1 MSSSRWQIVGRVATL
16 TTEHLTAIINADDPA
31 AGLRI
36 ENLCGQAIAGA
47 ALFGVQIE
55 SSIPADATALVA
67 MPSPER
73 IPVDCF
79 VRGNDFVATYAETAE
94 RPFRAQVYWRF
105 VENDRSGGSDRAQ
118 PFATLELIVS
128 VQTSR
133 LDIDMALAVS
143 TTLGSVEAWRLF
155 DAGESR
161 LTSDRDSSHGAP
173 AEIATVVPDMKD
185 ADHPGC
191 TLLRPIGQGPSYI
204 EMVHP
209 ADFRQTTF
217 EWTTDSSPAVRLA
230 HRLFAERLEKGVIL
244 RSRIRGLFV
253 PRSHDTELAQSE
265 YRRFAASELPL
276 TT

>member
-1 MSSSRWQIVGRVATL
+1 MSSFRWQLVGRVATL
-16 TTEHLTAIINADDPA
+16 TTEHLTASVNADEPA

-36 ENLCGQAIAGA
+36 EHLCGQTIAGA

-55 SSIPADATALVA
+55 PSIHATTTAAATTPPV
-67 MPSPER
+67 ER
-73 IPVDCF
+73 MPVDCF

-105 VENDRSGGSDRAQ
+105 VENDRSGGDHRAE
-118 PFATLELIVS
+118 PIAAVELILS

-133 LDIDMALAVS
+133 LDIDTALQVC

-155 DAGESR
+155 DAAEDR
-161 LTSDRDSSHGAP
+161 LTPNRDSSHGAP

-185 ADHPGC
+185 ANHPGC

-217 EWTTDSSPAVRLA
+217 EWTADSSPAVRLA

-253 PRSHDTELAQSE
+253 PRDHDAELAQSE
-265 YRRFAASELPL
+265 YRRFAASEPPL

>member
-16 TTEHLTAIINADDPA
+16 QTENLSATVDADNPA

-36 ENLCGQAIAGA
+36 ENLCGHAISGA

-55 SSIPADATALVA
+55 PTVRAEATAPA
-67 MPSPER
+67 TTPSPER

-94 RPFRAQVYWRF
+94 RPFRTQVYWRV
-105 VENDRSGGSDRAQ
+105 VENDQSGGNHRAE
-118 PFATLELIVS
+118 PIAALELIVS

-133 LDIDMALAVS
+133 LDIETALAVC

-155 DAGESR
+155 DACGRS
-161 LTSDRDSSHGAP
+161 TDVGPCDSLHGAP

-209 ADFRQTTF
+209 ADFRQTTI
-217 EWTTDSSPAVRLA
+217 ESTNDSSPAVRLA
-230 HRLFAERLEKGVIL
+230 HRLSPSDWKKA
-244 RSRIRGLFV
+244 
-253 PRSHDTELAQSE
+253 
-265 YRRFAASELPL
+265 
-276 TT
+276 